1 MLIKGEALSG
11 KKGDKCLLCHD
22 VLEDISRCIG
32 ICPSCVRNRPDESRE
47 RIEQVHAESR
57 QMFGLPTRPAANPDG
72 IECKL
77 CFLRCKPGENQKGY
91 CGVRLG
97 NKSSM
102 RKDGRSRGLV
112 SFYHDPLPTNCVA
125 DWVCAGG
132 TGAGYPLF
140 AHDRGTEVG
149 FYNLAVFFEVCNLN
163 CLYCQNWSF
172 KASHLSPRWSGIQAL
187 ENEVNHLT
195 SCICFFGGDPGPQL
209 PYAVRLSHAARKKNP
224 GGILRIC
231 WETNGAMHSSGL
243 KEMIK
248 LSLQSGG
255 CVKIDLK
262 AWRPGTHRALCGFEN
277 SKILDNFTKA
287 AEWSSVRESPPA
299 LVAST
304 PLIPGYVDED
314 EVYGLAS
321 FIAAINP
328 DIPYAL
334 LASAPQFLMDG
345 SPTTSTAQANAC
357 LEAAKLA
364 GLTRVRLG
372 NAHLLG

>member
-1 MLIKGEALSG
+1 MLIRGKSLSG
-11 KKGDKCLLCHD
+11 KKGDKCLLCGD
-22 VLEDISRCIG
+22 VLDDVARCIG
-32 ICPSCVRNRPDESRE
+32 ICPSCVRNRPEESRE
-47 RIEQVHAESR
+47 RIEQIHAESR
-57 QMFGLPTRPAANPDG
+57 EMFGLPSRPAANPEG

-77 CFLRCKPGENQKGY
+77 CFLRCKPGKNQKGY

-97 NKSSM
+97 SKSSM
-102 RKDGRSRGLV
+102 RTDGRSRALV

-140 AHDRGTEVG
+140 AHDRGPEVG

-172 KASHLSPRWSGIQAL
+172 KAAHLSPRWSNVEVL
-187 ENEVNHLT
+187 ENEVNDST

-224 GGILRIC
+224 GRILRIC
-231 WETNGAMHSSGL
+231 WETNGALHTSGL

-248 LSLQSGG
+248 LSMQSGG

-277 SKILDNFTKA
+277 SKILDNFARA
-287 AEWSSVRESPPA
+287 ADWSSQRSSPPV

-304 PLIPGYVDED
+304 PLIPGYIDED

-334 LASAPQFLMDG
+334 LAFAPQFLMDD
-345 SPTTSTAQANAC
+345 SPTTSAAQAHAC
-357 LEAAKLA
+357 LEAAKRA

-372 NAHLLG
+372 NGHLVG